1 MKEQRKM
8 NNSFLKYSI
17 KGMKINKSI
26 CSNHRRNEE
35 KLMPLS
41 LNYQRDEQKQIL
53 FVPKLSKEGRRSK
66 VFVPQLSKEQRR
78 SEVFILQLLMIDI
91 ASIMY

>member
-8 NNSFLKYSI
+8 NYSFIKYQRNED
-17 KGMKINKSI
+17 KKSI

-41 LNYQRDEQKQIL
+41 LNYQRDEQKQIYL
-53 FVPKLSKEGRRSK
+53 FLN
-66 VFVPQLSKEQRR
+66 
-78 SEVFILQLLMIDI
+78 
-91 ASIMY
+91 Y

>member
-1 MKEQRKM
+1 
-8 NNSFLKYSI
+8 
-17 KGMKINKSI
+17 
-26 CSNHRRNEE
+26 
-35 KLMPLS
+35 MPLS